1 MSGALRA
8 WLLALVGSE
17 AAAVRGVQ
25 EAVGALV
32 APLMQAVEETHS
44 VARRSDV
51 AARSAEMEAAAAV
64 ARSNAAVAEA
74 AAALRGQAEGAVR
87 LQRELAETSHW
98 GAALRLYLPSIS
110 PLSPL
115 YLPYISPIS
124 PRRRAPPREC
134 LALQEG

>member
-1 MSGALRA
+1 MQRGALRGWQAAAVAMGVTERTRSCAEAVAYSEALLFTQALLKVVTVLRHRRLAAMSGALRA

-51 AARSAEMEAAAAV
+51 AARSAEMEA
-64 ARSNAAVAEA
+64 RY
-74 AAALRGQAEGAVR
+74 RGDGGEIEGR
-87 LQRELAETSHW
+87 
-98 GAALRLYLPSIS
+98 
-110 PLSPL
+110 
-115 YLPYISPIS
+115 
-124 PRRRAPPREC
+124 
-134 LALQEG
+134 